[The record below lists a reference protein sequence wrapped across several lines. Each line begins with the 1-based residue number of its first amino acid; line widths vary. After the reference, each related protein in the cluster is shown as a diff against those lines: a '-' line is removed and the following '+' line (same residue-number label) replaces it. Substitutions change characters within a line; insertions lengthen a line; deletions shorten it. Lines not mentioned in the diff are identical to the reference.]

1 MELWFT
7 EEHSDDVRF
16 SIRIVRQLF
25 SKRSHFQQ
33 IDIFDSK
40 EFGKVLVLDD
50 SIVITEKDEFIY
62 HEMMVHVACAAN
74 PDLKKVLVIGGS
86 NGGCVRELIK
96 YPFIEK
102 IDVVEAD
109 EELVKACKVHFPK
122 ITKSLEDPRVSV
134 IVSDGLKF
142 VRKLNKVYDL
152 ILVDSTDPFGP
163 NETFFTR
170 EFYGNCFTALT
181 PSGILVTQQESPF
194 YPQTAAAMVR
204 AVTRMKELFGIL
216 KLYQAQ
222 IPSYPSGHWLFSF
235 ASKDAH
241 PIKDLDKD
249 YWRELRVKTRY
260 YNEEIHSGCF
270 ALPNYIKEDILN
282 ETN

>member
-7 EEHSDDVRF
+7 EEHSEDVRF

-25 SKRSHFQQ
+25 SKRSKFQQ

-74 PDLKKVLVIGGS
+74 PDLRKVLVIGGS

-109 EELVKACKVHFPK
+109 DELIKACKVHFPK
-122 ITKSLEDPRVSV
+122 ITKSFDDPRVSV

-181 PSGILVTQQESPF
+181 PSGNLGDPTGIAILSANGRGHGSGRYPHERTLWDPETVSGSDPVLSVGSLALLICQQGCPSHQGFGQDLLERAES
-194 YPQTAAAMVR
+194 QDT
-204 AVTRMKELFGIL
+204 LL
-216 KLYQAQ
+216 Q
-222 IPSYPSGHWLFSF
+222 
-235 ASKDAH
+235 
-241 PIKDLDKD
+241 
-249 YWRELRVKTRY
+249 
-260 YNEEIHSGCF
+260 
-270 ALPNYIKEDILN
+270 
-282 ETN
+282 